1 LRNSFVNLFQKIT
14 FFIILFKSGLIPS
27 IAFAITLE
35 SWFEQHVFSERGNT
49 MAVLLDK
56 RYAKR
61 HRCDGEIIWSYFN
74 KKDYSKARALNFSR
88 DGSYFETDRAL
99 GVGSTVLIRV
109 LNCIDHNDRSKDPEG
124 IRWNALGEVK
134 SCRELTG
141 GKQGHYGIGVKYHL
155 N

>member
-1 LRNSFVNLFQKIT
+1 LLIYFRRLHSLSF
-14 FFIILFKSGLIPS
+14 FKPGLIPL
-27 IAFAITLE
+27 IALAIALE
-35 SWFEQHVFSERGNT
+35 GRFEQHIFLRRRKHMV
-49 MAVLLDK
+49 ALLDK

-61 HRCDGEIIWSYFN
+61 HACDREIIWSYFN
-74 KKDYSKARALNFSR
+74 KTDYSAARALNFSR
-88 DGSYFETDRAL
+88 EGSYFVTDRAL
-99 GVGSTVLIRV
+99 GVGMTVLIRV

-141 GKQGHYGIGVKYHL
+141 GKQGHYGVGVKYHS